1 MLLMKDNINIDF
13 LCLDEIKDPLMNNQ
27 KKSLI
32 SEKIKIKIIT
42 STIVFIKKVPNI
54 NCKNISSIKK
64 DFQELNFSSEG
75 NNNSIFQNMHITF
88 KIHFILYLI
97 HFQKDN
103 QKKSQNLCSNIIQ
116 KKI

>member
-1 MLLMKDNINIDF
+1 M
-13 LCLDEIKDPLMNNQ
+13 
-27 KKSLI
+27 
-32 SEKIKIKIIT
+32 IT
-42 STIVFIKKVPNI
+42 STLVFIKKVPFI

-64 DFQELNFSSEG
+64 DLQALNYSSEG